1 MGYLIAIAMLIFTI
15 MTMTKIWRVCVILFW
30 RPYALTKHFRKQ
42 GVTGPP
48 TYSCVHGSLHDIKT
62 MMKDARK
69 MIMDKHS
76 HDITQRVLPHY
87 HIWSS
92 LYGERFLYWYGT
104 QPRICITDVELA
116 KEILSNKF
124 GFYEKP
130 KVRPSI
136 ITLIGDGLVLLSG
149 VDWVKRRRI
158 LNPAFSMDKLKVM
171 ISRMAA
177 CTISMLDE
185 WNRQLAIESK
195 NKSLTIEMT
204 EQFRE
209 LTSDII
215 AHTSFGSSF
224 AHGREAFNAQT
235 QLQHLIVASSSDVFI
250 PGTQYFPTKSNLE
263 IWKLGRKMK
272 KSLQRIIESRLNS
285 QSDSSS
291 YGDDLLGIMMDTKND
306 GPNKLNMNEIME
318 ECKTFFFA
326 GHETTSNLLVW
337 TIFLLSLHK
346 DWQEKL
352 RQEVME
358 ICGMEIPDSD
368 MLSKLKMV
376 NMVLLETLRLY
387 CPVIEL
393 ERMSLKDMKLGDLMI
408 PRGTCL
414 MIPVTMIHR
423 SKEYWGED
431 SNEFNP
437 MRFING
443 VSKAAKHP
451 NALLAFSVGPRNCI
465 GQNFSMMEA
474 KTVMALILQRF
485 SWSLSPDYQHAPV
498 NNLSLQPQHGLPII
512 IKLVQL

>member
-1 MGYLIAIAMLIFTI
+1 
-15 MTMTKIWRVCVILFW
+15 
-30 RPYALTKHFRKQ
+30 
-42 GVTGPP
+42 
-48 TYSCVHGSLHDIKT
+48 

-69 MIMDKHS
+69 TIMDKHS

-87 HIWSS
+87 QIWSS

-104 QPRICITDVELA
+104 EPRILISDADMA

-130 KVRPSI
+130 KVRPSL
-136 ITLIGDGLVLLSG
+136 ITLIGNGLVLLKG
-149 VDWVKRRRI
+149 VEWVKRRRT

-177 CTISMLDE
+177 CTNSMLDE
-185 WNRQLAIESK
+185 WKKQLAIEAK
-195 NKSLTIEMT
+195 NKSLTIDMSE
-204 EQFRE
+204 EFQE
-209 LTSDII
+209 LTCDII
-215 AHTSFGSSF
+215 AHTSFGTSF
-224 AHGREAFNAQT
+224 AHGREVFNAQT

-250 PGTQYFPTKSNLE
+250 PGTQYIPTRSNLE
-263 IWKLGRKMK
+263 IWKLDRKMK
-272 KSLQRIIESRLNS
+272 KSLQCIIESRLNS
-285 QSDSSS
+285 ESDSSS

-306 GPNKLNMNEIME
+306 GPNKLNMNEIID
-318 ECKTFFFA
+318 ECKTFFLA

-352 RQEVME
+352 RQEVMQ
-358 ICGMEIPDSD
+358 ICGMEVPDPD

-376 NMVLLETLRLY
+376 NMVLLEALRLY
-387 CPVIEL
+387 CPAVEL
-393 ERMSLKDMKLGDLMI
+393 ERMASKDMKLGDLMI
-408 PRGTCL
+408 PRGTHL
-414 MIPVTMIHR
+414 MIPITMIHR

-451 NALLAFSVGPRNCI
+451 NALLAFSMGPRNCI
-465 GQNFSMMEA
+465 GQNFAMMEA
-474 KTVMALILQRF
+474 KTVMVLILQRF

-498 NNLSLQPQHGLPII
+498 NNLILQPQHGLPII
-512 IKLVQL
+512 LKPLQL

>member
-15 MTMTKIWRVCVILFW
+15 MIMTKIWRICVVLFW
-30 RPYALTKHFRKQ
+30 RPYAFTKHFRKQ

-48 TYSCVHGSLHDIKT
+48 SYSCVHGSLHDIKT

-104 QPRICITDVELA
+104 EPRICITDAELV

-124 GFYEKP
+124 GFYEKR
-130 KVRPSI
+130 KVRPS
-136 ITLIGDGLVLLSG
+136 TVKMIGNGLVLLRG

-158 LNPAFSMDKLKVM
+158 LNPAFSIDKLKVM
-171 ISRMAA
+171 MSRMAA

-185 WNRQLAIESK
+185 WKRQLDIKAK
-195 NKSLTIEMT
+195 NTSLTIEMSK
-204 EQFRE
+204 EFRE

-215 AHTSFGSSF
+215 AHTSFGTSF
-224 AHGREAFNAQT
+224 AHGKEAFNAQT

-263 IWKLGRKMK
+263 IWKLDRKMK
-272 KSLQRIIESRLNS
+272 KSLQYIIESRLNS
-285 QSDSSS
+285 QSDCSS

-337 TIFLLSLHK
+337 TVFLLSLHK

-352 RQEVME
+352 RQEVMQ
-358 ICGMEIPDSD
+358 ICGMEIPDPD

-376 NMVLLETLRLY
+376 NMVLLEVLRLY
-387 CPVIEL
+387 CPAIEL
-393 ERMSLKDMKLGDLMI
+393 ERMASKDMKLGNLMI

-414 MIPVTMIHR
+414 MIPITMIHR

-431 SNEFNP
+431 SNKFNP

-465 GQNFSMMEA
+465 GQNFATMEA
-474 KTVMALILQRF
+474 KTVMTLILQRF

-498 NNLSLQPQHGLPII
+498 NNLTLQPQHGLPII
-512 IKLVQL
+512 LKPLQL